1 MKRTRSINKLP
12 LSLLISSL
20 LLSGADLSR
29 YRGFQLGMSLNAAVK
44 HSGMDASE
52 VKSIHERPARIQELS
67 WQPVRFSSSD
77 TDPVEQVVFSFYE
90 GQLFRMVI
98 DYDSERI
105 NGLNSEDIIQ
115 AVSTQYGAATHP
127 AVKAVLPSDA
137 FSEGV
142 TIMARWENTDYSFTL
157 VQSPYGSKFA
167 LIALSKR
174 LDNLAQS
181 AIAAGIQ
188 MDAQE
193 APQRQKM
200 QERDANTELQKA
212 RLVNQRRFR
221 P

>member
-1 MKRTRSINKLP
+1 MKRVWPIHN
-12 LSLLISSL
+12 LSLLVLFFSPL
-20 LLSGADLSR
+20 LAGADFSA

-52 VKSIHERPARIQELS
+52 VTVIQERPARIQELN
-67 WQPVRFSSSD
+67 WRPARFSSNG

-98 DYDSERI
+98 DYDSQKTD
-105 NGLNSEDIIQ
+105 GLSSEDIIK
-115 AVSTQYGAATHP
+115 AVSAEYGTPTRP
-127 AVKAVLPSDA
+127 AMKTVMPSDS

-142 TIMARWENTDYSFTL
+142 TVMAFWGDAANSFTL
-157 VQSPYGSKFA
+157 VQSPYASKFA

-174 LDNLAQS
+174 LDGLART
-181 AIAAGIQ
+181 AIAAAIQ

-200 QERDANTELQKA
+200 QERDAQAELQKT
-212 RLVNQRRFR
+212 RLMNQGRFR